1 MTIAAGSLLSDRYH
15 LDRALGEGSFAQVY
29 LATDRRLNRQVAVKV
44 LKPELAAQRDFLRR
58 FTLEAQRV
66 AELDHP
72 NILSIFDYG
81 EAEGTVFLV
90 MPYSD
95 GGTLADRLQRGIP
108 GGGSGIP
115 SLEETGRYLGHA
127 AAALDFAHARGIVH
141 GDVKPQNMLLRDDG
155 KWLLLT
161 DFGLAKL
168 LNVASGSQI
177 TPSVVGSSAYMAPE
191 QFQGGGDQAADIY
204 ALGCV
209 LFELLTGEVPYTG
222 TPEQIEYGH
231 VLSGIPSVVTR
242 SQGKLPKSFQA
253 VIERALAKQPTARY
267 PTAGALAEAF
277 QSAAAPVAADA
288 AQPPPSTSLPE
299 TRAVPTVAAQPV
311 DPNPPPFIPTAAS
324 GTTSATD
331 TPITPRLREAGAVR
345 REEEAALLAGRSLPW
360 KILQSWWV
368 LLTWPIGFLAWAAF
382 LYIGF
387 RARRVRWLIWG
398 VIYFTG
404 ICVALSISG
413 DDSSGVIALVV
424 WFGSILHAL
433 FVIRSFLRRLAF
445 LQGQPWDR
453 AWVL

>member
-90 MPYSD
+90 MPYSE
-95 GGTLADRLQRGIP
+95 GGTLADRLQRGIL
-108 GGGSGIP
+108 GGGSGTPI
-115 SLEETGRYLGHA
+115 LEETARYLAHA

-168 LNVASGSQI
+168 LNVASRRR
-177 TPSVVGSSAYMAPE
+177 TPIVVGSSAYMAPE

-242 SQGKLPKSFQA
+242 SQGKLPKSFQT

-277 QSAAAPVAADA
+277 QSAAAPVAAGA
-288 AQPPPSTSLPE
+288 AQPPPSNQSTGDQGGSYS
-299 TRAVPTVAAQPV
+299 R
-311 DPNPPPFIPTAAS
+311 
-324 GTTSATD
+324 SA
-331 TPITPRLREAGAVR
+331 
-345 REEEAALLAGRSLPW
+345 AGRS
-360 KILQSWWV
+360 QSAPV
-368 LLTWPIGFLAWAAF
+368 HHRRQRDHERNRHTDHAAPAR
-382 LYIGF
+382 GGG
-387 RARRVRWLIWG
+387 RAARRRGGTARRAEPAVEDPAIVVGAADVADRLPRLG
-398 VIYFTG
+398 G
-404 ICVALSISG
+404 IPVHRLPC
-413 DDSSGVIALVV
+413 SSGALADL
-424 WFGSILHAL
+424 GRDLLHEH
-433 FVIRSFLRRLAF
+433 LRRVI
-445 LQGQPWDR
+445 D
-453 AWVL
+453 